1 MVFLT
6 NMIAILMITAKLA
19 NLGLLKVKLFRNKGY
34 DVIIFVY
41 DVTIKISSRDL
52 NYIADVVM

>member
-34 DVIIFVY
+34 DVIIFVHN
-41 DVTIKISSRDL
+41 VTIKISSRDL
-52 NYIADVVM
+52 NYIADVVI

>member
-1 MVFLT
+1 MVFLP

>member
-34 DVIIFVY
+34 DVIIFVHN
-41 DVTIKISSRDL
+41 VTIKISSRDL